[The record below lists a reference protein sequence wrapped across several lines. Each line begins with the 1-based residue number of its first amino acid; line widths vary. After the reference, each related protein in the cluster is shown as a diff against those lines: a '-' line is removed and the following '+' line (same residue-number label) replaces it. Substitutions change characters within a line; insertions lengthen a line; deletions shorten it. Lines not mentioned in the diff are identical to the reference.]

1 MPPYGLLMGLAMRA
15 AWKQADPLMAFIVPV
30 KTHARWWRRSCAAGE
45 VRLLDGR
52 IWIPSRGR
60 RSIAAAV
67 MIFGRQA
74 RVVEWDWRAP
84 RP

>member
-1 MPPYGLLMGLAMRA
+1 
-15 AWKQADPLMAFIVPV
+15 
-30 KTHARWWRRSCAAGE
+30 

-67 MIFGRQA
+67 LIYGRPA

-84 RP
+84 KP